1 MLKIIIVDDEMLIRE
16 GLAKII
22 GKESPCFQVVGQFPD
37 GEDVLRHL
45 PGLEV
50 DVVITDIRMP
60 VIDGLELIKSLR
72 ATHPHIRSILMSGF
86 TEFEYA
92 REAIR
97 ASAVDYLLKPINKEQ
112 LFELL
117 YRLNDE
123 RESAREKEA
132 VHRQRL
138 IHTCLHSEAVA
149 DFVWEELALPR
160 PYFVAFVQKAGFGE
174 PEQAQECCRGS
185 EGLDPEW
192 LFDRFALRCRLT
204 AYIFYFAEVPG
215 AEDVNRIGR
224 FLTGDAFHGGAD
236 GRVHAGS
243 SHVYNDVKMLKA
255 SYLEAKLACDT
266 GIYAHAPRYYVPC
279 GAARGRQTPP
289 QVQEITA
296 AEWEFFTEQLHLLHA
311 ASLQEWI
318 QRRFEHLRSAS
329 ASPKAILETCCQIEE
344 TAAAEIRELKDV
356 FESPAHAGWKEQ
368 LLASLSFAEMKQL
381 FLSFFMGALAEV
393 QEARKE
399 MGSKAVETVKR
410 WIAENYS
417 GHVELNT
424 LANLVFLTPSYLSKL
439 FKHETGLTVT
449 EYIAEVRM
457 KNAKR
462 LLRTEPGMKVHQIG
476 AEVGYPDPAY
486 FNKLF
491 KKMVGVT
498 PNEYKKRL

>member
-1 MLKIIIVDDEMLIRE
+1 MLNIMIVDDEVLIRE

-22 GKESPCFQVVGQFPD
+22 GKESPCFRVVGQFPD
-37 GEDVLRHL
+37 GEDALRHL
-45 PGLEV
+45 PELEV

-97 ASAVDYLLKPINKEQ
+97 VSAVDYLLKPINKEQ

-117 YRLNDE
+117 YRLHDE
-123 RESAREKEA
+123 QETSREKEA
-132 VHRQRL
+132 LHRQRL

-149 DFVWEELALPR
+149 EYVWEELSLPR
-160 PYFVAFVQKAGFGE
+160 PYFVAFVQRAGTE
-174 PEQAQECCRGS
+174 ES
-185 EGLDPEW
+185 EHTQTCGRSLDNFDPEW
-192 LFDRFALRCRLT
+192 LFDRLAVQHRLQVF
-204 AYIFYFAEVPG
+204 IFYFAEAPG
-215 AEDVNRIGR
+215 ADAVHRIGKL
-224 FLTGDAFHGGAD
+224 LTGDAFHGGAD

-243 SHVYNDVKMLKA
+243 SNVYNDVKKLKA
-255 SYLEAKLACDT
+255 AYLEAKLACDT
-266 GIYAHAPRYYVPC
+266 GIYGHALRHYAPY
-279 GAARGRQTPP
+279 GAIGDRTSPP

-296 AEWEFFTEQLHLLHA
+296 AEWEFFTEQLHLLHLA
-311 ASLQEWI
+311 PLQEWI
-318 QRRFEHLRSAS
+318 QRRFERLRSEA
-329 ASPKAILETCCQIEE
+329 ASPEAIVETCTTIEE
-344 TAAAEIRELKDV
+344 AAAAEIRELKDI
-356 FESPAHAGWKEQ
+356 FESPAYAGRKER
-368 LLASLSFAEMKQL
+368 LLACLSFSEMKQL
-381 FLSFFMGALAEV
+381 FLSCFMGALSEL
-393 QEARKE
+393 QKARKE

-417 GHVELNT
+417 RHVELNT

-439 FKHETGLTVT
+439 FKHETGLTLT
-449 EYIAEVRM
+449 EYIAEIRL

-498 PNEYKKRL
+498 PNEYKKML